1 MIAGPFFII
10 AYFWLGWTSYPS
22 IPVIVP
28 MLAGLWFGAGSLL
41 LFAGFFNYLT
51 NSYYYAASALA
62 ASTITRSCFG
72 AGFPLFTHA
81 VCPSRIF
88 RTNLKMFNKLGVR
101 WACSVLGFILIPM
114 ALIP

>member
-10 AYFWLGWTSYPS
+10 AYFWLGWTSFPS

-28 MLAGLWFGAGSLL
+28 ILSGLWFGAACLF

-51 NSYYYAASALA
+51 DSYYYAASALA

-72 AGFPLFTHA
+72 AGFPLFTH
-81 VCPSRIF
+81 VVSYQLNPID
-88 RTNLKMFNKLGVR
+88 
-101 WACSVLGFILIPM
+101 
-114 ALIP
+114 

>member
-1 MIAGPFFII
+1 M
-10 AYFWLGWTSYPS
+10 
-22 IPVIVP
+22 
-28 MLAGLWFGAGSLL
+28 AGLWYGAACLF

-51 NSYYYAASALA
+51 DCYYYAASALA

-81 VCPSRIF
+81 VVSYVF
-88 RTNLKMFNKLGVR
+88 FADEKMFDTLGVQ
-101 WACSVLGFILIPM
+101 WACSLLGFISIPM